1 MAVKKNLQKGGG
13 GLRMRQVVAA
23 ALALLLTLFLL
34 PLLLLGE
41 GEAPEEIPTGTLP
54 IDRTVVTPGVTA
66 DSRVSVKVQV
76 GEGEVLTLSM
86 DKYLWRVVA
95 AEMPASFEPEALK
108 AQTVAARTYTLSKL
122 ARTSEKHPDADVCTD
137 ITCCQAYITPEE
149 AAVNWGDNARAYTD
163 KIAAAVADTDG
174 LAALWQGQPIQALF
188 FSSAAGKTVD
198 AVEVWGNS
206 VPYLTSVDSP
216 EGEEVPNYHTTVTVP
231 VEEFRAKLLE
241 QYPEV
246 LEERDELWNAG
257 RLDQPMFDPARQF
270 AAADRIVIAAPFWD
284 LCFPAILK
292 IYLERISVTDITF
305 GYDEQGAMVGLCRA
319 SKLLL
324 ITTRGGNY
332 AGTELEMG
340 TPLLKALCVM
350 YGIPQFVCLD
360 AEGLDDVRSDK
371 AAILADAERRADA
384 LAEEF

>member
-1 MAVKKNLQKGGG
+1 
-13 GLRMRQVVAA
+13 MRQVVAA

-216 EGEEVPNYHTTVTVP
+216 EGEEVPNYHSTVTLP
-231 VEEFRAKLLE
+231 A
-241 QYPEV
+241 
-246 LEERDELWNAG
+246 DE
-257 RLDQPMFDPARQF
+257 
-270 AAADRIVIAAPFWD
+270 
-284 LCFPAILK
+284 
-292 IYLERISVTDITF
+292 
-305 GYDEQGAMVGLCRA
+305 
-319 SKLLL
+319 
-324 ITTRGGNY
+324 
-332 AGTELEMG
+332 
-340 TPLLKALCVM
+340 LKALV
-350 YGIPQFVCLD
+350 
-360 AEGLDDVRSDK
+360 
-371 AAILADAERRADA
+371 
-384 LAEEF
+384 AEEYSAADLSADPSEWITNVSYNASGRVASLEVGGVAMSGGAARTLFGLRSACFQVEESEGVFTFSVTGYGHGVGMSQYGANAMAGSGSSWQEILTHYYTGVSIENWSGSEGEV